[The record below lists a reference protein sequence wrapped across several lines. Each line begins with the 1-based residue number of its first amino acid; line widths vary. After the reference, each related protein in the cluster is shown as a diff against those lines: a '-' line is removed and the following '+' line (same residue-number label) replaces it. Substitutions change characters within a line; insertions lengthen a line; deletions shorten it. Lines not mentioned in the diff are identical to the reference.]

1 MAGNVHE
8 LAQRAQALILAKY
21 DETGPE
27 GGNKETEDCTK
38 RIDIIAKTT
47 ITARFNSTFCIIH

>member
-8 LAQRAQALILAKY
+8 LAQRAQVLILAKY

-27 GGNKETEDCTK
+27 GENKETEDHTN
-38 RIDIIAKTT
+38 RVNTVIKTT